1 MMQNIKIEEYTMKR
15 IKSMITM
22 ATILLLFNL
31 EVGSVFD
38 GPATL
43 RAQDKKKNDRP
54 VVAVLDLQVSG
65 GILKSE
71 AMALSDRLRSE
82 MQELKK
88 FDLLERS
95 QVNELLKEQ
104 DFSMSEL
111 SESNAAKAGKLLSAE
126 QVAIGTIGRVGRTY
140 TVDVRLI
147 DVETGKVVNSSKQ
160 DYIGPTE
167 GLVQVMRNIARIFA
181 GLQPLKVKLES
192 NTMWW
197 VLGGIAI
204 GGGAGAYLLTK
215 KKSTGTPSFA
225 SPPTLP

>member
-1 MMQNIKIEEYTMKR
+1 MKTLKKIIALTV
-15 IKSMITM
+15 
-22 ATILLLFNL
+22 AVLLFNL
-31 EVGSVFD
+31 ELGAVFFNSTHL
-38 GPATL
+38 A
-43 RAQDKKKNDRP
+43 AQERSKNSKP

-71 AMALSDRLRSE
+71 ATALSDRLRSE

-88 FDLLERS
+88 FDLIERS
-95 QVNELLKEQ
+95 QMDALLREQ
-104 DFSMSEL
+104 DFSASEL

-126 QVAIGTIGRVGRTY
+126 QVAIGTIGKVGRTY

-147 DVETGKVVNSSKQ
+147 EVETGKVINSSKQ

-192 NTMWW
+192 NAVWW
-197 VLGGIAI
+197 VLGGLAV
-204 GGGAGAYLLTK
+204 GGGAGAFLLLK
-215 KKSTGTPSFA
+215 KKNNAIPSFA
-225 SPPTLP
+225 SPPSLP

>member
-1 MMQNIKIEEYTMKR
+1 MRHLKR
-15 IKSMITM
+15 IIAMM
-22 ATILLLFNL
+22 LAVLLFNL
-31 EVGSVFD
+31 ELGAVFLSS
-38 GPATL
+38 THL
-43 RAQDKKKNDRP
+43 VAQEKTKNSKP

-88 FDLLERS
+88 FDLIERS
-95 QVNELLKEQ
+95 QMDALLKEQ
-104 DFSMSEL
+104 DFSVSEL

-126 QVAIGTIGRVGRTY
+126 QVAIGTIGKVGRTY

-147 DVETGKVVNSSKQ
+147 EVETGKVINSSKQ

-181 GLQPLKVKLES
+181 GLQPLKVRLES
-192 NTMWW
+192 NTLWW
-197 VLGGIAI
+197 VLGGLAI
-204 GGGAGAYLLTK
+204 GGGAGAYFLTK
-215 KKSTGTPSFA
+215 KKTSGTPSFA
-225 SPPTLP
+225 SPPSLP